1 MEVDQPRKKAVAY
14 VRISSLRQIDN
25 ESPETQKDKI
35 QQYADAQNI
44 DILTNGW
51 FFDEAKSGKNADR
64 QELQNL
70 LRFALQHKGQI
81 DYVIVYRMNRASR
94 DLDSYVSQVRLVLQA
109 RGITV
114 RSATE
119 PVDETKMG
127 RFMENLFVLLGQLDN
142 DGKAETTIDNMTALA
157 LQGYWQHPP
166 VLGYDS
172 QKIPNERGKPRPSMK
187 PNQMAV
193 KVKDVLERFS
203 VGNITKAE
211 ITRYAAGIGLRS
223 INGKIIGEDS
233 MNRLL
238 NSPEHAG
245 FVHDKFTG
253 YELVKGQHEGII
265 SNATYQR
272 NQELMKTSLKKGE
285 IHLKKNDKYPLKG
298 TALCMHCRNPLY
310 ASAPTTGSGGKSPR
324 YHCARNSCKGKAAS
338 MGADKVHA
346 DFAEVLKKIKPTDGI
361 LKLYKTVL
369 IREANDQLANLNK
382 QIAKARDELD
392 STAELRA
399 NTIKK
404 FIEDAI
410 TLDEKG
416 SLVDSLDER
425 KVNLSLEL
433 MELEQQQNIREADI
447 EYAVNFMHSVDK
459 QWEDVAYDLKQRFQR
474 MIFPEGLIYDPL
486 SRRFGT
492 NNISPLYRYIP
503 TKKASGEA
511 SKLDMVAGAGI
522 APATSWL

>member
-1 MEVDQPRKKAVAY
+1 MQEDQPKKKAVAY

-35 QQYADAQNI
+35 QQYADANNI
-44 DILTNGW
+44 DILPDGW

-70 LRFALQHKGQI
+70 LTFALQHKGQI

-94 DLDSYVSQVRLVLQA
+94 DLDSYVSQVRLVLQS

-119 PVDETKMG
+119 PVDDTKMG

-142 DGKAETTIDNMTALA
+142 DGKAETTVDNMTALA

-172 QKIPNERGKPRPSMK
+172 HKMPNKLGKPRPSMK
-187 PNQMAV
+187 PNQMAS

-203 VGNITKAE
+203 VGDITKAE
-211 ITRYAAGIGLRS
+211 LTRYAAEVGLRS
-223 INGKIIGEDS
+223 INNKILGEDS

-245 FVHDKFTG
+245 FVHDKFTN
-253 YELVKGQHEGII
+253 YELITGQHVGII
-265 SNATYQR
+265 SEVTYLQ

-285 IHLKKNDKYPLKG
+285 LHLKQNDKYPLKG
-298 TALCMHCRNPLY
+298 SALCLNCNNNLY

-324 YHCARNSCKGKAAS
+324 YHCARTSCKGKGGS
-338 MGADKVHA
+338 MSADKVHQ
-346 DFAEVLKKIKPTDGI
+346 DFVKVLKKIKPSDGI

-369 IREANDQLANLNK
+369 IREANDQLSNLNK
-382 QIAKARDELD
+382 QIAGIRDELD
-392 STAELRA
+392 KISELRA
-399 NTIKK
+399 KTVKK
-404 FIEDAI
+404 FIEEAI
-410 TLDEKG
+410 TVEEKSG
-416 SLVDSLDER
+416 LVDSLDER
-425 KVNLSLEL
+425 KISLSLEL
-433 MELEQQQNIREADI
+433 KELEQQQSIREADI
-447 EYAVNFMHSVDK
+447 EYAINFMHSVDK
-459 QWEDVAYDLKQRFQR
+459 QWEDVAYDLKQRFQK
-474 MIFPEGLIYDPL
+474 MIFPEGLVYDPL

-492 NNISPLYRYIP
+492 TNISPLYRYIP
-503 TKKASGEA
+503 TKKASKEA
-511 SKLDMVAGAGI
+511 LKFNLVAPTISALCVK
-522 APATSWL
+522 S